1 MNNLVEIGKI
11 IAPFGLKGEFKIA
24 PKIYDF
30 DQYFNFTELTIF
42 GYEGSFEIKDVR
54 IIKNQICFKLTG
66 IDSIAQ
72 AEKLVGLPIYAN
84 EDEFKENLGE
94 DEFLVSDLVGLDVF
108 IDDSQVGT
116 VKDVLNGPA
125 QDVLVIINKTE
136 ETMVPFVKQIV
147 KSLDIKNNRIYISKV
162 EGLIPWI

>member
-11 IAPFGLKGEFKIA
+11 IAPFGLKGEFKIV
-24 PKIYDF
+24 PKTYDF

-42 GYEGSFEIKDVR
+42 GYEESFEIKDIRV
-54 IIKNQICFKLTG
+54 IKNQICLKLNG

-84 EDEFKENLGE
+84 EDEFKDNLEE

-108 IDDSQVGT
+108 IEDSQVGT

-125 QDVLVIINKTE
+125 QDVLVITNKIE
-136 ETMVPFVKQIV
+136 ETMVPFVRQIV
-147 KSLDIKNNRIYISKV
+147 KSLDIKNNRIYISKI